1 MPILETVS
9 TKIDQEEG
17 RSSRFKM
24 KKRIVVGN
32 LSKYVHLAI
41 SKVLTVSNIGIFSI
55 LSALDIQTLLPG
67 FYNKKCN

>member
-32 LSKYVHLAI
+32 LSKYVYLAI
-41 SKVLTVSNIGIFSI
+41 SKKGPSW
-55 LSALDIQTLLPG
+55 P
-67 FYNKKCN
+67 